1 MGTRRSQPWVLL
13 AGLWVSAASLACPD
27 CPTARVVKASV
38 LGEGFWTYLVM
49 AVVPFLL
56 IGALSAWL
64 YRIGLSPRAVAP
76 ARQEPE
82 PWDSKLK
89 DGRVG

>member
-1 MGTRRSQPWVLL
+1 MGRRRAQPWVFL
-13 AGLWVSAASLACPD
+13 AGLWVSAATLACPN
-27 CPTARVVKASV
+27 CPTAQVVKAAV

-64 YRIGLSPRAVAP
+64 YRIGLSPREVAP
-76 ARQEPE
+76 ARQDPE